1 MRTLHWLAI
10 IGLVA
15 SAGLVAC
22 GSDDSGGGTGGG
34 GTTGGA
40 GGSATG
46 GTGGGDT
53 GGTGGG
59 DTGGTGGGDTGGT
72 GGGDTGGTGG
82 GDTGGTGG
90 SDTGGTGGGG
100 TGGTGGG
107 TVDCT
112 QDADCLGCC
121 ATQNMDGYMKLQEFM
136 IPCVCGANNDGPCAA
151 DCNGA
156 TDYCGGDGSNP
167 SDVCL
172 TCANTEVQGGACSS
186 VLADCSN
193 DATCMTFLQCGL
205 SCP

>member
-40 GGSATG
+40 GGGTGGSATG

-82 GDTGGTGG
+82 G
-90 SDTGGTGGGG
+90 G
-100 TGGTGGG
+100 TGGTGG

-112 QDADCLGCC
+112 KDADCLGCC

-156 TDYCGGDGSNP
+156 TDYCGGDGSKP
-167 SDVCL
+167 SDACL

-186 VLADCSN
+186 VLGQCAS
-193 DATCMTFLQCGL
+193 DATCNTFLTCGL

>member
-59 DTGGTGGGDTGGT
+59 
-72 GGGDTGGTGG
+72 
-82 GDTGGTGG
+82 
-90 SDTGGTGGGG
+90 G

-112 QDADCLGCC
+112 QEADCLGCC
-121 ATQNMDGYMKLQEFM
+121 ATQNLDGYMKLQEFM
-136 IPCVCGANNDGPCAA
+136 IPCVCGANNDGPCAT
-151 DCNGA
+151 DCGGT
-156 TDYCGGDGSNP
+156 TDYCGVDASNP
-167 SDVCL
+167 SDTCL
-172 TCANTEVQGGACSS
+172 DCANAEVQGGECGS
-186 VLADCSN
+186 VLAECSS